1 MARKALPKAI
11 ALTPAST
18 AIIFAVI
25 RFMPHIAPF
34 LCPKL
39 VPLCPS
45 AAFGRHGIWEDEG
58 DAKDSGDWE
67 PWLATPERHERQ
79 LLWCRAAMMT
89 RRLGRPLFDH
99 LVGAG
104 EDGLG

>member
-1 MARKALPKAI
+1 MARKALLKAF

-18 AIIFAVI
+18 AIVFAVVCV
-25 RFMPHIAPF
+25 MLHIAPF

-45 AAFGRHGIWEDEG
+45 AAVGRHEDREDEG
-58 DAKDSGDWE
+58 GTENNEDWE
-67 PWLATPERHERQ
+67 PWLATPE
-79 LLWCRAAMMT
+79 
-89 RRLGRPLFDH
+89 GRPSSLLLDP

-104 EDGLG
+104 KSRG